1 MSSGWSAVADASSA
15 NMSASSRRRRDHVG
29 RPYVYSA
36 GYSVSVED
44 HCGCASNAPHT
55 PFLDEQVD
63 HGVVWNSSSF
73 HIGDCCLAGEG
84 EPDAR
89 GTMQCVGGQR
99 KRDADGC
106 NDPRKEATVLTEVNK
121 LGLTCSDWAAGSCLW
136 TGQHLIEGV
145 LSRHVESRV

>member
-15 NMSASSRRRRDHVG
+15 NMSASSRRRRHHVG

-44 HCGCASNAPHT
+44 HWECSSNASLRHT

-63 HGVVWNSSSF
+63 HVVVWNSSSF
-73 HIGDCCLAGEG
+73 HIGDCCLADTGEA
-84 EPDAR
+84 DAR

-99 KRDADGC
+99 YGDADGG
-106 NDPRKEATVLTEVNK
+106 NDPRNKATVLTEVTE
-121 LGLTCSDWAAGSCLW
+121 LGLMCSDWAAGSCLW
-136 TGQHLIEGV
+136 TAQHLIEGGQV
-145 LSRHVESRV
+145 HA